1 MRQGVVAAHRHT
13 PVHRQR
19 HDKEIRRV
27 IYTTKAIE
35 SFNSVISNATKNR
48 RVFPSDRS
56 AMKVVYLAIE
66 RAAQK
71 WTVPVKD
78 GKLALNR
85 FAIEF
90 EDRMPGK

>member
-1 MRQGVVAAHRHT
+1 MIYKVKFSNLELLT
-13 PVHRQR
+13 LFDYPE
-19 HDKEIRRV
+19 EIRRM
-27 IYTTKAIE
+27 IYTTNAMA
-35 SFNSVISNATKNR
+35 SLNSVIRKATKNR
-48 RVFPSDRS
+48 RVFPTDRS

-78 GKLALNR
+78 WKLALNR

-90 EDRMPGK
+90 EERMPVK